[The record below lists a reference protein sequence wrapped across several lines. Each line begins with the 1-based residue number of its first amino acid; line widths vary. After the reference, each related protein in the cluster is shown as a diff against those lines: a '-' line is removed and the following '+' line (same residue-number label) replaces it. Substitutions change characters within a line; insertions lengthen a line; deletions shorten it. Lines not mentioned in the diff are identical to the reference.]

1 LPSAPT
7 PLHDVP
13 MHVTSPQL
21 VRRLVVGALV
31 VGGSLGLAA
40 CSSSSSTS
48 TTTTTAASGSGTTAT
63 TSGGTATTKAAGGA
77 STTAVSCGLAPAAQV
92 GAALGITVG
101 DAASEVNGPVT
112 VCTYQQTGGAGQ
124 VIVRFQTGMTPAS
137 FSANES
143 QFTAN
148 GETTTPVTGLGDQAY
163 SSTIGGGG
171 AAPEVNTIVVLKG
184 SNEVLITGPASQAQ
198 VQSLATQLLPKL

>member
-1 LPSAPT
+1 MPSAPA

-13 MHVTSPQL
+13 MHVTSFGTL
-21 VRRLVVGALV
+21 RRLAVGALV

-48 TTTTTAASGSGTTAT
+48 TTTTAASGSGSTAT
-63 TSGGTATTKAAGGA
+63 TSGGTATTKASGGSSA
-77 STTAVSCGLAPAAQV
+77 AAVSCALAPAAQV

-101 DAASEVNGPVT
+101 APTPEDNGSVT
-112 VCTYQQTGGAGQ
+112 VCTYQQTGGSGQ

-137 FSANES
+137 FSANEA

-148 GETTTPVTGLGDQAY
+148 GETTTPVSGLGDQAY

-171 AAPEVNTIVVLKG
+171 SAPEVNTIVVLKG
-184 SNEVLITGPASQAQ
+184 SNEILITGPASQAQ
-198 VQSLATQLLPKL
+198 VQSLATALLPKL